1 MDVFPYHPTEWID
14 SDGGGFG
21 AHPDTFPGG
30 LDGKFAI
37 AGDGYGDN
45 RDWAPFDADVWDE
58 PADYSLILYGGIFG
72 LLVGA
77 LLYTNRNRD

>member
-1 MDVFPYHPTEWID
+1 
-14 SDGGGFG
+14 
-21 AHPDTFPGG
+21 
-30 LDGKFAI
+30 
-37 AGDGYGDN
+37 
-45 RDWAPFDADVWDE
+45 VWYE